1 MANRF
6 PLVVDTSDSNK
17 IKEIPSGDNLQLSG
31 NDIVGVVNITGSGT
45 LTIESVSATNLTVNG
60 TSINNIAISGD
71 YNDLI
76 NVPTNI
82 STFTNDSNY
91 VTSGTN
97 ISVLTN
103 DSGYLTTIAFADI
116 TDTPTTLAEYGITD
130 AATSTQGVKADSAVQ
145 PGSNIS
151 TFNNDAGYI
160 TLTNIQNGDLTIDV
174 NNSGDLIGSVFGQDS
189 TILVDAIL
197 SSVNVSG
204 TIRGHVLP
212 RPGAGE
218 LYDIGSAEDK
228 FKDIH
233 LSGQLNGNVN
243 GNISGDGTVTIQ
255 GAGGVEFTGTVDF
268 TGATVSG
275 IDSISVAWDDLTG
288 TPSAI
293 GFSIGSTINEFS
305 SDGTLSDAST
315 TAVPTESAV
324 KTYVDTAISSFD
336 SVGNF
341 SFANSIMT
349 TDDSSSIAIVPAVV
363 MNSDLT
369 VQNNLIVDGNITST
383 AAGDPEIVSETDILL
398 TAVDRVTI
406 SQSPLKL
413 ASFTSTERDALTAEN
428 GDTIYNTTT
437 NKFQGYANGAWVDL
451 H

>member
-6 PLVVDTSDSNK
+6 PLIVDTSDSNK

-76 NVPTNI
+76 NVPTNV

-130 AATSTQGVKADSAVQ
+130 AATISQGNKADSAVQ
-145 PGSNIS
+145 PGANIS

-233 LSGQLNGNVN
+233 LSGQLNGNVDGDVTGSVFADDSTVLVDSVAGKLVGPYDN
-243 GNISGDGTVTIQ
+243 GVVSINPTNVTTYDIFVQQDANTLDSYVNGTLY
-255 GAGGVEFTGTVDF
+255 G
-268 TGATVSG
+268 GATSN
-275 IDSISVAWDDLTG
+275 AKNL
-288 TPSAI
+288 A
-293 GFSIGSTINEFS
+293 IGSTPPTDS
-305 SDGTLSDAST
+305 TGADGDRAGMI
-315 TAVPTESAV
+315 A
-324 KTYVDTAISSFD
+324 FD
-336 SVGNF
+336 ST
-341 SFANSIMT
+341 SIYYCIANWASPGTANIWVKQDWGT
-349 TDDSSSIAIVPAVV
+349 T
-363 MNSDLT
+363 
-369 VQNNLIVDGNITST
+369 
-383 AAGDPEIVSETDILL
+383 
-398 TAVDRVTI
+398 
-406 SQSPLKL
+406 
-413 ASFTSTERDALTAEN
+413 
-428 GDTIYNTTT
+428 
-437 NKFQGYANGAWVDL
+437 GAWS
-451 H
+451 